1 MKRILSRIILPI
13 MAGIVLM
20 FGQVGVASAAST
32 CKDTG
37 AKGEVLQGVGQ
48 TGTNCSDAGVENTVK
63 VVVSILSYIIGVLAV
78 IMIMVGGFKYITSS
92 GDSNAVANA
101 KNTIVYALVGI
112 VIAALAQFFV
122 RFVLNNVKV

>member
-13 MAGIVLM
+13 MAGILLM
-20 FGQVGVASAAST
+20 FGQFGIASAACTDS
-32 CKDTG
+32 G

-48 TGTNCSDAGVENTVK
+48 TGTNCSDAGVDKTVK
-63 VVVSILSYIIGVLAV
+63 TVVNILSYIIGIVAT
-78 IMIMVGGFKYITSS
+78 IMIMVGGFKYITSN

-112 VIAALAQFFV
+112 VVAGLAQFLV
-122 RFVLNNVKV
+122 RFVLGNIKI

>member
-1 MKRILSRIILPI
+1 MKRILSRIILPV
-13 MAGIVLM
+13 MAGIVLT
-20 FGQVGVASAAST
+20 FGQVGLVSAAST

-63 VVVSILSYIIGVLAV
+63 VVVNILSYIIGIVAT
-78 IMIMVGGFKYITSS
+78 IMVMVGGFKYITSS

-112 VIAALAQFFV
+112 VVAGLAQFLV
-122 RFVLNNVKV
+122 RFVLGNIKI